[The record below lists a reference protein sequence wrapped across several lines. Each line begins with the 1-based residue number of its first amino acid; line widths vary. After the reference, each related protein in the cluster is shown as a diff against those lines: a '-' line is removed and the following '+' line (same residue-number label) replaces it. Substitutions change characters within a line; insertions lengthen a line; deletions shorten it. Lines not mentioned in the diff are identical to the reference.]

1 MNGFMD
7 EHDQTVQGK
16 TPFYLTTTVK
26 TSLQIVDL
34 PNLNY
39 WHYSCASER
48 LECK

>member
-26 TSLQIVDL
+26 TSLL
-34 PNLNY
+34 TN
-39 WHYSCASER
+39 S
-48 LECK
+48 